1 MTKEQAFKEIN
12 ETQDYYVDELKE
24 KIVKGGE
31 LKEINFSSDTGTG
44 KTKMMSK
51 LINKMPNYFF
61 IVTTL
66 SKGQLNK
73 QVEKNLKQD
82 CLYSNFKVH
91 GVCDYTANTK
101 LTYKDILDELPS
113 DKNIIWLR
121 DEGHI
126 HTNNWQPL
134 LEDRCYRIVNISAT
148 NNDLGGIECNFKHTM
163 MLRTVIQQCGEIGD
177 ALNKLIEV
185 KKQHSKVE
193 DYNPC
198 AILRCLSPN
207 VTDIAINECV
217 KRNLK
222 YINITTDDY
231 DMSDICEDNNEYDVI
246 INKFKIVE
254 GIDIRRAH
262 VIWLENEPGN
272 PKTTIQLIG
281 RCRRN
286 ALLYRDDVD
295 IFKPSNEKLLE
306 NTRQCYAFYNVQDM
320 KIDSDEYGNLL
331 NAFCDIISCQKLK
344 VGSIITVKNGKMEN
358 GLTISELQG
367 ESGEFEIK
375 RDEET
380 GFNIVYPVGDYYKRI
395 TNRSENVIYLGE
407 DGVCTATFGV
417 EWLKNS
423 LSFMEYNRPNLKE
436 IKLSDFLGIGTTK
449 SRAGWSTQ
457 ESEYKYALFGSELDK
472 QELVQYTKEIQGYTD
487 KSDESEYQD
496 FSIRKVRNQDSFEL
510 TYKKI
515 DASVFSP
522 IYSWDTQ
529 DEDVLSLEQFKH
541 RLNNHK
547 FSHPNTDTTAYTREM
562 FTSKSDAIK
571 RKNQLMKQKMSI
583 KYKFLLGTKEVN
595 MEEYK
600 THLVNVLD
608 NMRYA
613 SYFHV
618 KLDEL
623 KEFLNHFYEDYTATL
638 NDKELAVL
646 AGENYQYSKESGKW
660 LESKSIT
667 DLVNRHCKFNTF
679 IENRYKDEI
688 DYAKNFTY
696 TGKNS
701 FNLDKR
707 CNACLGY
714 CVEYYSKY
722 LVYGQEYLEEYIEK
736 AKKESKVSDVDV
748 GIIVRA
754 CMLKYKDNMVSCYG
768 SAVTRLIR
776 NISVEE
782 LVKEKYKEF
791 LNIVVKLGTK
801 AAEFVKQNLSI
812 DKNDLDE
819 NKKEIHVNRIDPC
832 LKTTHF
838 RGLCDYI
845 DKNTI
850 IDIKT
855 TSNITTTYVKQ
866 VLAYHY
872 LSTKRSDLDI
882 KQVIVYDAVKDKYI
896 KIPITSKNWGSLA
909 SRALT
914 TGVVL
919 C

>member
-24 KIVKGGE
+24 KIIEGGE

-51 LINKMPNYFF
+51 LINKMPDYFF

-66 SKGQLNK
+66 SKGQLNR

-82 CLYSNFKVH
+82 CLYDNFKVH
-91 GVCDYTANTK
+91 GVCDYTANTR
-101 LTYKDILDELPS
+101 LTYKDILDELPNNT
-113 DKNIIWLR
+113 NIIWLR

-126 HTNNWQPL
+126 HTNKWQPL

-177 ALNKLIEV
+177 ALDKLIEV
-185 KKQHSKVE
+185 KKQHNKVK

-207 VTDIAINECV
+207 VTNIAINECI

-286 ALLYRDDVD
+286 ALLYRDDID
-295 IFKPSNEKLLE
+295 IFKPCNQKLLE

-320 KIDSDEYGNLL
+320 KIDSDEYGNLI

-358 GLTISELQG
+358 GLTISELQN

-375 RDEET
+375 KDGET
-380 GFNIVYPVGDYYKRI
+380 GFNIVYPIGKYYKQVVSKVDNDIYVTSHYESATSGEVECAKNFVDSHTHSYISDIIWNLACDTKKFALSQFADIEEERQTIGWSSKEQNVKYAIFGKLATKANVNKIRKRI
-395 TNRSENVIYLGE
+395 ENIGANTEINKYCNFSVRKVTRQNKFVLKYTEIYSAQKKDFKCGCHTPNSLKQFDEELNMLDGSSYIYSENHKEFGTKNKAYNFMHKLENSRINLQFSYYW
-407 DGVCTATFGV
+407 DG
-417 EWLKNS
+417 S
-423 LSFMEYNRPNLKE
+423 LVTE
-436 IKLSDFLGIGTTK
+436 
-449 SRAGWSTQ
+449 
-457 ESEYKYALFGSELDK
+457 
-472 QELVQYTKEIQGYTD
+472 V
-487 KSDESEYQD
+487 
-496 FSIRKVRNQDSFEL
+496 
-510 TYKKI
+510 
-515 DASVFSP
+515 
-522 IYSWDTQ
+522 
-529 DEDVLSLEQFKH
+529 QFKDN
-541 RLNNHK
+541 L
-547 FSHPNTDTTAYTREM
+547 
-562 FTSKSDAIK
+562 IK
-571 RKNQLMKQKMSI
+571 ILQSI
-583 KYKFLLGTKEVN
+583 KYYDWDRVR
-595 MEEYK
+595 
-600 THLVNVLD
+600 LD
-608 NMRYA
+608 DLEDTLK
-613 SYFHV
+613 
-618 KLDEL
+618 KLY
-623 KEFLNHFYEDYTATL
+623 NDYTIIR

-660 LESKSIT
+660 LEGKSIT
-667 DLVNRHCKFNTF
+667 DLVSRHCKFNSF

-688 DYAKNFTY
+688 DYAKNLIY
-696 TGKNS
+696 TGKNN
-701 FNLDKR
+701 FNLDTK

-722 LVYGQEYLEEYIEK
+722 LVYGQDYLKEYIDK
-736 AKKESKVSDVDV
+736 AKKESKVSDIDV
-748 GIIVRA
+748 GVIVRA

-768 SAVTRLIR
+768 GAVARLIR
-776 NISVEE
+776 TISVEQ
-782 LVKEKYKEF
+782 LVKEKYKDF
-791 LNIVVKLGTK
+791 LNIVVKLGTRT
-801 AAEFVKQNLSI
+801 AEFVKQNLSI
-812 DKNDLDE
+812 DNNELDE
-819 NKKEIHVNRIDPC
+819 NKKEIHINRIDPC

-882 KQVIVYDAVKDKYI
+882 KQVIVYDAVKDKCVR
-896 KIPITSKNWGSLA
+896 IPITKKNQVS
-909 SRALT
+909 SQHR
-914 TGVVL
+914 
-919 C
+919 